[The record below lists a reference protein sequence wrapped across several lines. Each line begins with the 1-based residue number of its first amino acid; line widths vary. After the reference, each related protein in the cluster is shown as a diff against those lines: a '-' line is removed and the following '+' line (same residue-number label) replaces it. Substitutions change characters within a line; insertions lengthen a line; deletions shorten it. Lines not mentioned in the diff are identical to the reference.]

1 MNSLIKSGA
10 LLVNATNNPLE
21 SYNNLWGALFNGHE
35 NIFTF
40 VRNAKAEGERICGLI
55 KANIDCHRDA
65 PRHADPYVPLESS
78 IPAAYTAFRD
88 EARLTERGRAC
99 AGAVDNAGGTTG
111 TAVAAGTAQAGVEGA
126 TAPPLVVN
134 RDKQKV
140 GYCGN
145 HTFMF
150 LCASYNYGSSCACLF
165 EHQDDAREVLEAFAS
180 GAKGAGK
187 RWDSKSAL
195 QLAAAY
201 AVYSPVLQHQQG
213 TAVPRRKTDLIVA
226 LKGILPAVM
235 AREVL
240 DAFTPEVQSASASLA
255 TQSTAHLQAAY
266 NVYYYLPR
274 HGNNGPT
281 PTILRADLITSLRDI
296 LTKVKA
302 AETAGQ
308 IQKNAGYS
316 QYIGWLINWF
326 VT

>member
-1 MNSLIKSGA
+1 
-10 LLVNATNNPLE
+10 
-21 SYNNLWGALFNGHE
+21 
-35 NIFTF
+35 
-40 VRNAKAEGERICGLI
+40 
-55 KANIDCHRDA
+55 
-65 PRHADPYVPLESS
+65 
-78 IPAAYTAFRD
+78 
-88 EARLTERGRAC
+88 
-99 AGAVDNAGGTTG
+99 
-111 TAVAAGTAQAGVEGA
+111 
-126 TAPPLVVN
+126 
-134 RDKQKV
+134 
-140 GYCGN
+140 
-145 HTFMF
+145 
-150 LCASYNYGSSCACLF
+150 
-165 EHQDDAREVLEAFAS
+165 
-180 GAKGAGK
+180 
-187 RWDSKSAL
+187 
-195 QLAAAY
+195 
-201 AVYSPVLQHQQG
+201 
-213 TAVPRRKTDLIVA
+213 
-226 LKGILPAVM
+226 M